1 MRPIHLVQVDKWR
14 PAVILTRENSR
25 DHMQHVTV
33 APITSRI
40 HGLPVEVP
48 VGPDNGLDVLSVVSA
63 DGIDTVARHQIGR
76 QIGWLLDEQEDA
88 LAQAIAYAFDLE
100 LDASPHRT
108 LRARFRSH
116 PAPRSD

>member
-1 MRPIHLVQVDKWR
+1 MRAIHLARLDTTR
-14 PAVILTRENSR
+14 PVLILTRESASDR
-25 DHMQHVTV
+25 LRQVTV
-33 APITSRI
+33 APITSTAR
-40 HGLPVEVP
+40 GLPSEVP
-48 VGPDNGLDVLSVVSA
+48 LDERN
-63 DGIDTVARHQIGR
+63 GIDHACAVSIDNTVTVDRSLIGR

-108 LRARFRSH
+108 LRPRFRSH